1 MTPALRQ
8 FLADWLAWA
17 EAGAPEH
24 PVFVRGRGLCGCAF
38 NYGGYMLRH
47 EVRKALDFVTYPFG
61 GGNEFHIRMEDRTQH
76 ENPARLAWVRHQ
88 LGVEG

>member
-24 PVFVRGRGLCGCAF
+24 PVFHRRGGLCVLASRVSYYLNSELEDVF
-38 NYGGYMLRH
+38 D
-47 EVRKALDFVTYPFG
+47 EIFYPFG
-61 GGNEFHIRMEDRTQH
+61 GYEEYHRRRIDETQH
-76 ENPARLAWVRHQ
+76 ENPARRAWVRQQ

>member
-1 MTPALRQ
+1 MSPALRQ

-24 PVFVRGRGLCGCAF
+24 PAFQSNSGLLWNG
-38 NYGGYMLRH
+38 YLHGGFDLMVEAAR
-47 EVRKALDFVTYPFG
+47 LDDGTYPFG
-61 GGNEFHIRMEDRTQH
+61 EDRFS
-76 ENPARLAWVRHQ
+76 PARLAWVRHQ